1 MEFIKYSQRLLN
13 PFRGSMNIIEYKGA
27 EAVSL
32 DGLHWDIYVSNRD
45 LVKDLSSGH
54 RIQTSDIRYGS
65 WSATQGLKRGVIY
78 PSEDFKRMEKQGA
91 RVYQF
96 LLQHHQQVPFPFLDN
111 YELWLLDKNSQ
122 PLTLI
127 DSSLRESDMDEQ
139 PFLDWRAGQVC
150 CRTFKSHAYES
161 IKGYCNSDLSAGQYL
176 THYINHLSDT
186 PPQAQWFKRTIDN
199 HGIGMQGH
207 NISERLIGRELDEFA
222 FNPFMIN
229 DSLHDNLHINLI
241 NEFIQWQSP
250 WLLLLDTLSESQRMI
265 FEEKSR
271 GRAMVVDELHQLY
284 PEILDVSFINA
295 ARVEATLRK
304 NNRRTESKDE
314 EVLSMEYLELHP
326 CPYE

>member
-1 MEFIKYSQRLLN
+1 MDFIKYSQRLLN

-32 DGLHWDIYVSNRD
+32 DGIHWDIYVRNRE
-45 LVKDLSSGH
+45 LIKDLRSER

-65 WSATQGLKRGVIY
+65 WSLDKGLKRGAIY

-91 RVYQF
+91 KVYKF
-96 LLQHHQQVPFPFLDN
+96 LLENHENVPFPFLDN
-111 YELWLLDKNSQ
+111 YELWLLDKNSN

-127 DSSLRESDMDEQ
+127 DSSLRERDMDDQ

-150 CRTFKSHAYES
+150 CQTFKSDAYEI
-161 IKGYCNSDLSAGQYL
+161 IKDNCNSDISAGHYL
-176 THYINHLSDT
+176 TNYINHLCDT

-199 HGIGMQGH
+199 HGIGMKGH
-207 NISERLIGRELDEFA
+207 NISNKLIGRELLDSA

-250 WLLLLDTLSESQRMI
+250 WLLLLDTLSDSQRMI
-265 FEEKSR
+265 FEDKSR
-271 GRAMVVDELHQLY
+271 GRALVVDELHQLY
-284 PEILDVSFINA
+284 PEIIDSSFINA

-304 NNRRTESKDE
+304 NNARPEEKDA
-314 EVLSMEYLELHP
+314 EVLSMEYLEMHP
-326 CPYE
+326 APYE